1 MTEEKV
7 QMPLGLKII
16 YVLMVIN
23 TVFAWIVAILV
34 IAARPFL
41 TEFISDL
48 GIFKGVSSNQ
58 IFLVI
63 NSFGFGLFAEGI
75 LSFFIYRGLKKRQS
89 WAKNLLNI
97 LSWLGLFGSLLS
109 LLFAARLQDILQ
121 GIGDAAINAA
131 FAFYL
136 TFSRR
141 VKKFFARRE
150 AFVI

>member
-1 MTEEKV
+1 MTEEKI

-23 TVFAWIVAILV
+23 TVFAWIVAILA
-34 IAARPFL
+34 ITASPFL
-41 TEFISDL
+41 AEFISGT
-48 GIFKGVSSNQ
+48 GIFKGISSDQ

-75 LSFFIYRGLKKRQS
+75 LSFFIYRGLKRRQS

-109 LLFAARLQDILQ
+109 LLFSARLQDILQ
-121 GIGDAAINAA
+121 GIGNAAINAA

-136 TFSRR
+136 TFSRKVR
-141 VKKFFARRE
+141 IYFSRRE
-150 AFVI
+150 C